1 MIRLITPEDTEAL
14 IALVKALDLFGSDEV
29 VEISEMLSEHFSN
42 NPKNRDLWF
51 TDDSDGNLVGTA
63 YVAPERMTEGTWN
76 LYLIAVHPDYQKQ
89 GRGAALLNHIE
100 QTLAKQNER
109 VLLVE
114 TMALDEF
121 EYVRT
126 FYQKNGF
133 KEEARIREFYAAGA
147 DKVIFWK
154 ALS

>member
-1 MIRLITPEDTEAL
+1 MIRPVTLNDTEAVVAL
-14 IALVKALDLFGSDEV
+14 IKALGLFEPNEVAELSD
-29 VEISEMLSEHFSN
+29 MLSEHLSSSPS
-42 NPKNRDLWF
+42 PKDMWF
-51 TDDSDGNLVGTA
+51 VDDQNGSLVSVA

-76 LYLIAVHPDYQKQ
+76 LYLIAVHTDYQKQ
-89 GRGAALLNHIE
+89 GRGAALLDYVE
-100 QTLAKQNER
+100 QTLARQGER

-121 EYVRT
+121 QYVRT

-133 KEEARIREFYAAGA
+133 VEAARIKEFYAAGA